1 MDNYICI
8 DGVKVLL
15 NDSQISEMRMI
26 LEKRETKKDSPFK
39 RQKYGD
45 GYYCITSNG
54 EVRDACESG
63 DSFDSVHYDNA
74 NYCTDEELLDQR
86 ALEEILA
93 RRLWRYSMEHGG
105 DKIDWSSNKS
115 KYVIY
120 YNVENGLFYITNN
133 VISQAIN
140 ATYFIDRKTAVDA
153 IEMVIKPFMK
163 EYPSFKSY
171 RTYSA
176 QLEKESNMKV
186 YVTYTYNEIIDVPDD
201 ATDDEICDICA
212 AEAPRGDYDE
222 FSWEKYDKLF

>member
-15 NDSQISEMRMI
+15 NDSQISELRAI
-26 LEKRETKKDSPFK
+26 LEKKETKKSSLFE
-39 RQKYGD
+39 RQHHTDKY
-45 GYYCITSNG
+45 YYMDTSG
-54 EVRDACESG
+54 EVSSAYELG
-63 DSFDSVHYDNA
+63 DSFDLVRYENA
-74 NYCTDEELLDQR
+74 NYCTDEELLRQR

-105 DKIDWSSNKS
+105 DKIDWSNNKS

-120 YNVENGLFYITNN
+120 YNAENGLFYTTNN

-140 ATYFIDRKTAVDA
+140 TTYFIDRKTAVDA

-171 RTYSA
+171 RTCYV
-176 QLEKESNMKV
+176 QTQKESNMKV
-186 YVTYTYNEIIDVPDD
+186 CVTYTYNKVIDVPDD
-201 ATDDEICDICA
+201 ATDDEIRDICA
-212 AEAPRGDYDE
+212 KEAPREDYDR
-222 FSWEKYDKLF
+222 FNWENC

>member
-15 NDSQISEMRMI
+15 NDSQISEMRLI
-26 LEKRETKKDSPFK
+26 LEKKETKKNSPFE

-45 GYYCITSNG
+45 EYYFINSIG
-54 EVRDACESG
+54 EVVSSCD
-63 DSFDSVHYDNA
+63 FTYDYDLTRHNNA

-93 RRLWRYSMEHGG
+93 RRLWRYSMEHDG

-120 YNVENGLFYITNN
+120 YNAENGLFYTTNN

-140 ATYFIDRKTAVDA
+140 TTYFIDRKTAVDA

-171 RTYSA
+171 RTCYA
-176 QLEKESNMKV
+176 QTEKESNMKV
-186 YVTYTYNEIIDVPDD
+186 YVTYTYNKVIDVPDD
-201 ATDDEICDICA
+201 ATDDEIRDICA
-212 AEAPRGDYDE
+212 KEAPRGDYDE
-222 FSWEKYDKLF
+222 FRWENY